1 MAAPLELRS
10 VLLKHTSLSEAG
22 LQQALKKQEQ
32 SGRRLTDVLLEL
44 ELVPEGE
51 LIGALGGMYGIPTRD
66 TLVPEEVDAEL
77 ATQIPISF
85 AKHHFMLPIKRDGE
99 RLEVAIADPLLTDPL
114 DDLRLVYAGARCEP
128 VLVTRRA
135 ILNCINHV
143 YDQASSAEDVA
154 DEFDESAL
162 EDIASELIS
171 EPEDLLDS
179 TDEGAPIIRLVN
191 SRLQQAVKE
200 RASDIHIEPQE
211 RDLVVRFRVDNILH
225 EPIRALPRRMQQAIT
240 TRIKIMGRLDIAEK
254 RLPQ

>member
-1 MAAPLELRS
+1 M
-10 VLLKHTSLSEAG
+10 
-22 LQQALKKQEQ
+22 
-32 SGRRLTDVLLEL
+32 LLEL

-51 LIGALGGMYGIPTRD
+51 LLGALAGMYGIPTRE
-66 TLVPEEVDAEL
+66 TLAPEEIDAEL

-85 AKHHFMLPIKRDGE
+85 AKHHLMLPIKRDGDA
-99 RLEVAIADPLLTDPL
+99 LEVAISDPLLTDPL
-114 DDLRLVYAGARCEP
+114 DDLRMIYAGARCEP

-154 DEFDESAL
+154 DEFNDDAISRTSR
-162 EDIASELIS
+162 SELIS

-179 TDEGAPIIRLVN
+179 SDEGAPIIRLVN
-191 SRLQQAVKE
+191 SLLQQAVKE

-211 RDLVVRFRVDNILH
+211 KDLVVRFRIDNILH

-240 TRIKIMGRLDIAEK
+240 SRASRSWAGSTSPRSACPRTAASC
-254 RLPQ
+254 